1 MTTPHQPTRILRLP
15 EVKIRTG
22 LSRSLIYLMMK
33 EHRFPQAITVSG
45 TRCVGWVE
53 SEVDAW
59 VTDKIMAGRKVGSQS
74 NA

>member
-1 MTTPHQPTRILRLP
+1 MENTHTPTRILRLP

-53 SEVDAW
+53 SEIDTW
-59 VTDKIMAGRKVGSQS
+59 VADKIEAGRKVRT
-74 NA
+74 AA